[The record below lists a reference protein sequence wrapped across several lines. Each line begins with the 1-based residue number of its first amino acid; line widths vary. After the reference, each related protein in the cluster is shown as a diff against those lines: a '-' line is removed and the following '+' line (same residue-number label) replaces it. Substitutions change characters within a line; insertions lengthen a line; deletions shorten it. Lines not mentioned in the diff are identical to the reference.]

1 MPAYYQLLGREQ
13 DEQGITT
20 AHYRSTLHSQGAWNA
35 HEQHM
40 APATGIM
47 CTELEQFMPRTDMRI
62 GRISL
67 DIWGLIAFGEFS
79 IQT

>member
-1 MPAYYQLLGREQ
+1 
-13 DEQGITT
+13 
-20 AHYRSTLHSQGAWNA
+20 
-35 HEQHM
+35 
-40 APATGIM
+40 M

-79 IQT
+79 IQTDCYAQEKPLN

>member
-20 AHYRSTLHSQGAWNA
+20 THYRSTLHSQGAWNA

-40 APATGIM
+40 HQLQGLCVLNLNSLCPEPT
-47 CTELEQFMPRTDMRI
+47 CVLVELVWI
-62 GRISL
+62 
-67 DIWGLIAFGEFS
+67 FGG
-79 IQT
+79 